1 MMLAMSVAVTAT
13 TFWML
18 AITGLVLVEKL
29 APRPRQATRAGAL
42 VLAVGALAVA
52 AAALIS

>member
-1 MMLAMSVAVTAT
+1 MSVAVTAT

-18 AITGLVLVEKL
+18 AIAGLVLVEKL

-42 VLAVGALAVA
+42 VLAVGAAVVT